1 MSMRLITYI
10 DLVILETKTLELET
24 RNSALAWNRCLRL
37 EIPHFL
43 CIDGVMVMQCCKLL
57 SYLFN
62 GRSRLPCNGDAW
74 NDNKKKEP
82 CEYRR
87 KLESRKIVGKFTLLS
102 NAL

>member
-1 MSMRLITYI
+1 MR
-10 DLVILETKTLELET
+10 
-24 RNSALAWNRCLRL
+24 
-37 EIPHFL
+37 
-43 CIDGVMVMQCCKLL
+43 CCNWL